1 MVQNIVQYGNG
12 HDGATSRAL
21 IDLGDAA
28 GDVRLYETREER
40 RWQLSGCVRD
50 ERTTN
55 DDEDEDGSK
64 RTKRARCRGGGG
76 GVGDG
81 DEDAIGGWSV
91 LRSLAHSGV
100 FLPSAS
106 PAPGR
111 DRRTGANDRVAGR
124 RGEAVERMRWN
135 NCGRTTRSRRG
146 KGRDRDATCATG

>member
-12 HDGATSRAL
+12 HDGATSRSR

-50 ERTTN
+50 ERTN
-55 DDEDEDGSK
+55 DGDDGSK

-106 PAPGR
+106 PAPGG
-111 DRRTGANDRVAGR
+111 DRRTGANDRVA
-124 RGEAVERMRWN
+124 
-135 NCGRTTRSRRG
+135 
-146 KGRDRDATCATG
+146 